1 MTDNNLA
8 GRDIPGCNEET
19 AASGLEEDGVGEAG
33 VQARPRVLH
42 LALVRAVEQ
51 PAALPA
57 THCARTGGRAD
68 DTPLG
73 GLGGGHAADQ
83 EEEGEE
89 GGVVDGKG
97 WREERRASWR
107 PARDSRAG
115 ESETFLAEQR
125 RTLLSV
131 R

>member
-1 MTDNNLA
+1 MIVNNLA
-8 GRDIPGCNEET
+8 SRYIPGCYEET
-19 AASGLEEDGVGEAG
+19 ATSGFVEDGVGEAG
-33 VQARPRVLH
+33 VQARARVFH

-57 THCARTGGRAD
+57 THCARTGGGAD
-68 DTPLG
+68 DTLLG
-73 GLGGGHAADQ
+73 GLGGRHAADQ
-83 EEEGEE
+83 EEGKE